1 MKEQNPFARQQLL
14 LGQAAMDRLARATVA
29 VFGVGGVGSYV
40 VEALARSGTGHL
52 LLIDNDHVSTT
63 NLNRQLIAL
72 HSTIGQ
78 LKVEAAR
85 ARVLDINPRL
95 GVDTFPLFV
104 TPENLDQIP
113 LDSCDYVVDA
123 IDTVSAKLA
132 LALRYKHGDLV
143 DVSPGRAL
151 SWLKQALAAGAEN
164 AEARFYAEE
173 NAQRE
178 REAELEKMAAEAE
191 AEAITLVQTALAES
205 LRMLNAAAPN
215 DQVVKLKALEAMAK
229 IADGKATKI
238 IIPSELQGL
247 AGLAASAKALL
258 ESDPPL
264 KDTKE

>member
-52 LLIDNDHVSTT
+52 LLIDNDHVSAT

-132 LALRYKHGDLV
+132 LALRCQQLGVPIIASMGTGNKLDPTRLRLADISQTSVCPLARVMRRELKKRGVAHLQVVYSEEPPLPPAP
-143 DVSPGRAL
+143 SEETAPPGRRATPGSTAFVPAAAGL
-151 SWLKQALAAGAEN
+151 IIAGRVVRDLAAGGAEQG
-164 AEARFYAEE
+164 AR
-173 NAQRE
+173 
-178 REAELEKMAAEAE
+178 
-191 AEAITLVQTALAES
+191 
-205 LRMLNAAAPN
+205 
-215 DQVVKLKALEAMAK
+215 
-229 IADGKATKI
+229 
-238 IIPSELQGL
+238 
-247 AGLAASAKALL
+247 
-258 ESDPPL
+258 
-264 KDTKE
+264 